1 MPTKT
6 PVRMIS
12 DDEFE
17 RIYRENY
24 DAFLLY
30 AETILKAHGSQYV
43 SVSGRAEDAVQ
54 EMSAFA
60 WEHRDKMAESDSP
73 TGWMFRT
80 LAFKVQELLR
90 EDRIWTKRLLQ
101 MSVQYSTDAPN
112 DFQLKVEL
120 QDLIPLKEY
129 MLLKSLYLDGY
140 KYKEVADAMGLKKS
154 ALAMRVNRAK
164 EQIRGIYGDEEKT
177 FKNSPKKCEQS
188 PPGGHY
194 IAEEAHG
201 DGT

>member
-1 MPTKT
+1 
-6 PVRMIS
+6 MIS

-30 AETILKAHGSQYV
+30 AETILHAHGSQYV

-60 WEHRDKMAESDSP
+60 WEHRDKMGESDSP

-80 LAFKVQELLR
+80 LSFKVQELLR

-101 MSVQYSTDAPN
+101 ISVQYSTEAPN

-120 QDLIPLKEY
+120 QDLIPLKDY
-129 MLLKSLYLDGY
+129 MLLKALYLDGY

-164 EQIRGIYGDEEKT
+164 AQIQDIYYGEEKT
-177 FKNSPKKCEQS
+177 FKNFQKKCEQS

-194 IAEEAHG
+194 TVEEAHG